1 MFRLTKILTIAL
13 LFSSSTTQASGIE
26 ALDEASADNLDP
38 KFPKFFDWMRAQGA
52 EFAKIELRE
61 ERSSMRGMYAVEDV
75 KKGDILLFC
84 PDHLILSL
92 QRGLDTPIGKLLT
105 EKRLIPGGFRLNAP
119 TMAVLALSN
128 L

>member
-1 MFRLTKILTIAL
+1 
-13 LFSSSTTQASGIE
+13 
-26 ALDEASADNLDP
+26 
-38 KFPKFFDWMRAQGA
+38 MRAQGA

-61 ERSSMRGMYAVEDV
+61 ERSSMRGMYAVEDI
-75 KKGDILLFC
+75 KKGDILLYC

-105 EKRLIPGGFRLNAP
+105 EKRLIPGGYRLNAP

>member
-26 ALDEASADNLDP
+26 ALDEASAANLDP

-61 ERSSMRGMYAVEDV
+61 ERSSMRGMYAVEDI
-75 KKGDILLFC
+75 KKGDILLYC

-105 EKRLIPGGFRLNAP
+105 EKRLIPGGYRLNAP

>member
-26 ALDEASADNLDP
+26 ALDEASAANLDP

-75 KKGDILLFC
+75 KKGDILLYC

-105 EKRLIPGGFRLNAP
+105 EKRLIPGGYRLNAP